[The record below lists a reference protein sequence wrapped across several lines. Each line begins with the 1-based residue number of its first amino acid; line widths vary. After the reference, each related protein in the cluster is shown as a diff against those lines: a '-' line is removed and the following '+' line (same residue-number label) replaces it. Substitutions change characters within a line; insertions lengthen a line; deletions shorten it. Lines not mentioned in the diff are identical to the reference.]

1 MKYKDKVLNAI
12 RSRKDLE
19 PVKISLRKLLASGNM
34 EHYLNLCAD
43 RLAEELKIDG
53 EDAAFNFADFPDI
66 LFTSD
71 GFFDCRRVLE
81 SYLPFDMLAD
91 TWQLLIK
98 AERENEEINRMAADF
113 RKLKLRDLLKYYIK
127 WQSQETKDDSEQ
139 GAKRLVCQ
147 WIAAELWSRSFF
159 SGIWRKAREALLQL
173 YVSWKYKGLFDIMR
187 TAAEKYN

>member
-1 MKYKDKVLNAI
+1 MKYKDKTLEAI

-19 PVKISLRKLLASGNM
+19 PVKISLRKLLASGGM
-34 EHYLNLCAD
+34 EHYLNLCSD
-43 RLAEELKIDG
+43 RLADELMIDG
-53 EDAAFNFADFPDI
+53 EDTSFNFTDFPDI

-71 GFFDCRRVLE
+71 GFFDCRRILE
-81 SYLPFDMLAD
+81 NYLPFDTLAD

-98 AERENEEINRMAADF
+98 AERENSEINRMAADF
-113 RKLKLRDLLKYYIK
+113 RKMKLLDLMKYYIK
-127 WQSQETKDDSEQ
+127 WQSHKTKDDSERE
-139 GAKRLVCQ
+139 AKQLVCQ

-159 SGIWRKAREALLQL
+159 SSIWRKSKEALLQL

>member
-1 MKYKDKVLNAI
+1 MKYKDKTLEAI

-19 PVKISLRKLLASGNM
+19 PVKISLRKLLASGGM
-34 EHYLNLCAD
+34 EHYLNLCSD
-43 RLAEELKIDG
+43 RLADELMVDG
-53 EDAAFNFADFPDI
+53 EDTAFNFTDFPDI

-71 GFFDCRRVLE
+71 GFFDCRHILE
-81 SYLPFDMLAD
+81 NYLPFDTLAD

-98 AERENEEINRMAADF
+98 AERENSEINRMAADF
-113 RKLKLRDLLKYYIK
+113 RKMKLLDLMKYYIK
-127 WQSQETKDDSEQ
+127 WQSHKTKDDSEQ
-139 GAKRLVCQ
+139 EAKQLVCQ

-159 SGIWRKAREALLQL
+159 SIIWRKSKEALLQL

>member
-1 MKYKDKVLNAI
+1 MKYKDKTLAAI

-19 PVKISLRKLLASGNM
+19 PVKISLRKLLASGGM
-34 EHYLNLCAD
+34 EHYLNLCSD

-53 EDAAFNFADFPDI
+53 EDTAFNFADFPDI

-71 GFFDCRRVLE
+71 GFFDCRHILE
-81 SYLPFDMLAD
+81 NYLPFDTLAD

-98 AERENEEINRMAADF
+98 AERENSEINRMAADF
-113 RKLKLRDLLKYYIK
+113 RRMKLLDLMKYYIK
-127 WQSQETKDDSEQ
+127 WHSHKTKDDSERE
-139 GAKRLVCQ
+139 AKRLVCQ
-147 WIAAELWSRSFF
+147 WIAAELWSRSLF
-159 SGIWRKAREALLQL
+159 SGIWRKSKEALLQI

>member
-1 MKYKDKVLNAI
+1 MKYKDKTLEAI

-34 EHYLNLCAD
+34 EHYLNLCSD
-43 RLAEELKIDG
+43 RLADELMIDG
-53 EDAAFNFADFPDI
+53 EDTALNFADFPDI

-91 TWQLLIK
+91 TWQLLIE
-98 AERENEEINRMAADF
+98 AERENEEVNRMAADF
-113 RKLKLRDLLKYYIK
+113 RKLKFRDLLKYYIK

-139 GAKRLVCQ
+139 EAKRLVCQ

-187 TAAEKYN
+187 NVAEKYN

>member
-1 MKYKDKVLNAI
+1 MKYKDKTLTAI
-12 RSRKDLE
+12 KSRKGLE

-34 EHYLNLCAD
+34 EHYLNLCSD

-53 EDAAFNFADFPDI
+53 EDTSINFADFPDI

-71 GFFDCRRVLE
+71 GFFDCRHILE
-81 SYLPFDMLAD
+81 SYLPFDTLAD
-91 TWQLLIK
+91 TWQLLIE
-98 AERENEEINRMAADF
+98 AERENSEINRMAADF
-113 RKLKLRDLLKYYIK
+113 RKMKLLDLMKYYIK
-127 WQSQETKDDSEQ
+127 WQSHEIKDDSERE
-139 GAKRLVCQ
+139 AKRLVCQ

>member
-12 RSRKDLE
+12 KSRKDLE

-34 EHYLNLCAD
+34 ENYLNLCAD

-53 EDAAFNFADFPDI
+53 EDTAFNFADFPDI

-91 TWQLLIK
+91 TWQLLIE
-98 AERENEEINRMAADF
+98 AERENEEVNRMAADF

-139 GAKRLVCQ
+139 EAKRLVCQ

>member
-1 MKYKDKVLNAI
+1 MKYKDKTLEAI

-53 EDAAFNFADFPDI
+53 EDTAFNFADFPDI

-71 GFFDCRRVLE
+71 GFFDCRHILE
-81 SYLPFDMLAD
+81 NYLPFDTLAD
-91 TWQLLIK
+91 AWQLLIK
-98 AERENEEINRMAADF
+98 AERENSEINRMAADF
-113 RKLKLRDLLKYYIK
+113 RKIKLLDLMKYYIK
-127 WQSQETKDDSEQ
+127 WQSHKTKDDSERE
-139 GAKRLVCQ
+139 AKRLVCQ

-159 SGIWRKAREALLQL
+159 SGIWRKSKEALLQI
-173 YVSWKYKGLFDIMR
+173 YVNWKYKGLFDIMR
-187 TAAEKYN
+187 NVAEKYN

>member
-139 GAKRLVCQ
+139 EAKRLVCQ

-159 SGIWRKAREALLQL
+159 SSIWRKSKEALLQL

>member
-1 MKYKDKVLNAI
+1 MKYKDKTLEAI

-19 PVKISLRKLLASGNM
+19 PVKISLRKLLASGGM
-34 EHYLNLCAD
+34 EHYLNLCSD
-43 RLAEELKIDG
+43 RLASELMVDG
-53 EDAAFNFADFPDI
+53 EDTAFNFTDFPDI

-71 GFFDCRRVLE
+71 GFFDCRHILE
-81 SYLPFDMLAD
+81 NYLPFDTLAD

-98 AERENEEINRMAADF
+98 AERENSEINRMAADF
-113 RKLKLRDLLKYYIK
+113 RKMKLLDLMKYYIK
-127 WQSQETKDDSEQ
+127 WQSRKTKEDSERE
-139 GAKRLVCQ
+139 AKQLVCQ

-159 SGIWRKAREALLQL
+159 SGIWRKLKEALLQL

>member
-1 MKYKDKVLNAI
+1 MKYKDKTLEAI

-19 PVKISLRKLLASGNM
+19 PVKISLRKLLASGGM
-34 EHYLNLCAD
+34 EHYLNLCSD
-43 RLAEELKIDG
+43 RLASELMVDG
-53 EDAAFNFADFPDI
+53 EDTAFNFTDFPDI

-71 GFFDCRRVLE
+71 GFFDCRHILE
-81 SYLPFDMLAD
+81 NYLPFDTLAD

-98 AERENEEINRMAADF
+98 AERENSEINRMAADF
-113 RKLKLRDLLKYYIK
+113 RKMKLLDLMKYYIK
-127 WQSQETKDDSEQ
+127 WQSRKTKDDSEQ
-139 GAKRLVCQ
+139 EAKRLVCQ

-159 SGIWRKAREALLQL
+159 SGIWRKSKEALLQL

>member
-139 GAKRLVCQ
+139 EAKRLVCQ

>member
-53 EDAAFNFADFPDI
+53 EDTAFNFADFPDI

-139 GAKRLVCQ
+139 EAKRLVCQ

-187 TAAEKYN
+187 NVAEKYN

>member
-1 MKYKDKVLNAI
+1 MKYKDKTLEAI

-19 PVKISLRKLLASGNM
+19 PVKISLRKLLASGGM
-34 EHYLNLCAD
+34 EHYLNLCSD
-43 RLAEELKIDG
+43 RLADELMIDG
-53 EDAAFNFADFPDI
+53 EDTAFNFTDFPDI

-71 GFFDCRRVLE
+71 GFFDCRHILE
-81 SYLPFDMLAD
+81 NYLPFDTLAD

-98 AERENEEINRMAADF
+98 AERENSEINRMAADF
-113 RKLKLRDLLKYYIK
+113 RKMKLLDLMKYYIK
-127 WQSQETKDDSEQ
+127 WQSRKTKEDSERE
-139 GAKRLVCQ
+139 AKQLVCQ

-159 SGIWRKAREALLQL
+159 SIIWRKSKEALLQL